1 MSSPKI
7 GRKVT
12 RKGQARLEDQHRVLT
27 ESFIP
32 VPLIAAS
39 PIEPGERYLVQTFT
53 TYGAYEEPIR

>member
-1 MSSPKI
+1 MSSPKSRRMT
-7 GRKVT
+7 GR
-12 RKGQARLEDQHRVLT
+12 GQARLEDQHRVLT

-32 VPLIAAS
+32 VPRFAAP